1 MIASF
6 DPAPGFSVVPIRLKA
21 SCSPCLVSRPLA
33 RHGSYSGFVAGALGK
48 LEDFLQAAVRRPI
61 EVISKR
67 GSAATAL
74 PRRAASSDFLAGR
87 RGSSAKAGVGAA
99 GGGKIFPD
107 YALSSADLAL
117 YKKGTLSVFQG
128 VRHGAQQGS
137 VSEGAE
143 RAAVS

>member
-1 MIASF
+1 
-6 DPAPGFSVVPIRLKA
+6 
-21 SCSPCLVSRPLA
+21 LVSRPLA

-99 GGGKIFPD
+99 GGGKHFFRSGMNRSGGWRD
-107 YALSSADLAL
+107 R
-117 YKKGTLSVFQG
+117 G
-128 VRHGAQQGS
+128 VLIRHL
-137 VSEGAE
+137 
-143 RAAVS
+143 RRKT